1 MKTVVISK
9 EEITLIERLF
19 FQYNATKDIVAF
31 LMSKNDLN
39 EVALQSYMEKAEQR
53 FVELELAK
61 RNIVVAYGGNPD
73 KDYMFT
79 FENATL
85 TYTEY

>member
-1 MKTVVISK
+1 MKTVTISR
-9 EEITLIERLF
+9 EEINQIERLF
-19 FQYNATKDIVAF
+19 FRYNASKDIVAF

-39 EVALQSYMEKAEQR
+39 EDALKSYVDTAEQR
-53 FVELELAK
+53 FIELELMK
-61 RNIVVAYGGNPD
+61 RNVVAAYGGNPD

-85 TYTEY
+85 TYIEA